1 MTKNVDLK
9 NHLELVKKQDDE
21 QRWDSIF
28 SLANNATDELFE
40 IIIEYSLSSDS
51 IDKILSADVLG
62 RLGDCDLI
70 TSKGC
75 LVGEASLDILLGML
89 SVEKDTKVT
98 LSIITALQHH
108 HHDKIIDY
116 VVPFKN
122 SCSENI
128 RRAVALAIAGY
139 MDSLAINTLLEL
151 SKDTDI
157 QTRSWS
163 VFAISQQTESSSTE
177 IIECLRSACNDEN
190 DEVRAEGL
198 YGLAIRND
206 SQFARLALSVLNQD
220 WVHTLAIQAIIKR
233 PISIVKERLTEL
245 LACSNDDAMSN
256 LLLQAIS
263 KCDMEN

>member
-9 NHLELVKKQDDE
+9 NHLELVKRQDDE

-28 SLANNATDELFE
+28 SLANNATDELFATT
-40 IIIEYSLSSDS
+40 IEYSSSSIS
-51 IDKILSADVLG
+51 IDRILSADVLG
-62 RLGDCDLI
+62 RLGDCDLV
-70 TSKGC
+70 TSNGSP
-75 LVGEASLDILLGML
+75 LGEASLEILLGML
-89 SVEKDTKVT
+89 SVEKDAKVT

-122 SCSENI
+122 SCSADI
-128 RRAVALAIAGY
+128 RRAVAFAITGY
-139 MDSLAINTLLEL
+139 VDPLAINTLLEL
-151 SKDTDI
+151 SKDADI
-157 QTRSWS
+157 QTRNWS
-163 VFAISQQTESSSTE
+163 VFAISQQIESSSKE
-177 IIECLRSACNDEN
+177 IIECLRKSCNDEN

-206 SQFARLALSVLNQD
+206 SQFARLAISVLDQD

-233 PISIVKERLTEL
+233 PVSIVKERLTEL
-245 LACSNDDAMSN
+245 LACSDDDTMSN

-263 KCDMEN
+263 KCDMDD